1 MRIKL
6 ILKYKALIFSKR
18 MHFLVTFVI
27 FTFIEIL
34 GLITMQTDSKVF
46 ITGNNESAF
55 NNFKSNTFLMG
66 K

>member
-18 MHFLVTFVI
+18 MHFLVIFVI

-46 ITGNNESAF
+46 ITGNNESVF
-55 NNFKSNTFLMG
+55 NNFESNTFLMG